1 MTVGELSDWLEKN
14 GKYKDRLN
22 YLEKHIITL
31 YCETE
36 FDNRCD

>member
-14 GKYKDRLN
+14 DKVLSVGKFAN
-22 YLEKHIITL
+22 IITL